1 LWAAAAKG
9 TRISNGTTRGRRAGQ
24 FDLRRRFQSGE
35 KKMDVKGLAA
45 IITGGGSGLGETTAR
60 ALAAAGAKVALFDVV
75 EDAAA
80 RVASDIGGVACACDV
95 TDEASTAAAI
105 AKAKEANGPARIV
118 VQCAGI
124 APPAKIVGRKGPHGL
139 DLYNKVVS
147 VNLVGIFNVMRL
159 AAADIAGLDPLPTGE
174 RGVIINTASIA
185 AFEGQV
191 GQAAYAS
198 SKAGVVGL
206 TLPAAREFAP
216 IGIRVVCIAPGIF
229 KTPMMA
235 GLPEE
240 VQKTLGASVPFPSR
254 LGDPQ
259 EYAKLVMHIVDNPY
273 MNGETIRCDGALRMQ
288 G

>member
-1 LWAAAAKG
+1 
-9 TRISNGTTRGRRAGQ
+9 
-24 FDLRRRFQSGE
+24 
-35 KKMDVKGLAA
+35 MDVKGQAA
-45 IITGGGSGLGETTAR
+45 IVTGAGSGLGEATAR
-60 ALAAAGAKVALFDVV
+60 ALAAAGAKVAIFDMA
-75 EDAAA
+75 EEAAA
-80 RVASDIGGVACACDV
+80 RVAKDVGGVACICDV
-95 TDEASTAAAI
+95 ANGESTEAAI
-105 AKAKEANGPARIV
+105 AKAKAAHGAARIV

-139 DLYNKVVS
+139 DLYVKVIN

-159 AAADIAGLDPLPTGE
+159 AANDMLALDPLENGE

-216 IGIRVVCIAPGIF
+216 AGVRVCCIAPGIF

-240 VQKTLGASVPFPSR
+240 TQKTLGAAVPFPSR
-254 LGDPQ
+254 LGNPP
-259 EYAKLVMHIVDNPY
+259 EYAALAMHIIGNSY
-273 MNGETIRCDGALRMQ
+273 LNGEVIRVDGALRMQ

>member
-1 LWAAAAKG
+1 MLEQGPGGGIAGGG
-9 TRISNGTTRGRRAGQ
+9 TDSSHKQGT
-24 FDLRRRFQSGE
+24 
-35 KKMDVKGLAA
+35 KKMDLKGQSA

-60 ALAAAGAKVALFDVV
+60 ALAAAGCKVALFDVV
-75 EDAAA
+75 EDAANK
-80 RVASDIGGVACACDV
+80 VAADIGGVACICDV
-95 TDEASTAAAI
+95 TNGESTEAAV
-105 AKAKEANGPARIV
+105 AKARAANGPARIV

-124 APPAKIVGRKGPHGL
+124 APPAKIVGKKGPHTL
-139 DLYNKVVS
+139 DLYAKVIN

-159 AAADIAGLDPLPTGE
+159 AAADILGLDPLPNGE

-206 TLPAAREFAP
+206 TLPSAREFAP
-216 IGIRVVCIAPGIF
+216 AGLRVVCIAPGIF

-240 VQKTLGASVPFPSR
+240 TQKSLGKAVPFPSR
-254 LGDPQ
+254 LGDPA
-259 EYAKLVMHIVDNPY
+259 EYAKLVMSIVDNPY
-273 MNGETIRCDGALRMQ
+273 LNGEVIRIDGSLRMQ

>member
-1 LWAAAAKG
+1 
-9 TRISNGTTRGRRAGQ
+9 
-24 FDLRRRFQSGE
+24 
-35 KKMDVKGLAA
+35 MDVKGQAA

-60 ALAAAGAKVALFDVV
+60 ALAAAGCKVALFDVV
-75 EDAAA
+75 ADAAE
-80 RVASDIGGVACACDV
+80 RVAKDIGGVACICDV
-95 TDEASTAAAI
+95 TDGPSTEAAV
-105 AKAKEANGPARIV
+105 AKAREVHGVARIV

-139 DLYNKVVS
+139 DLYAKVIG
-147 VNLVGIFNVMRL
+147 VNLIGIFNVMRL
-159 AAADIAGLDPLPTGE
+159 AAADILTQEPLANGE

-206 TLPAAREFAP
+206 TLPSAREFAP
-216 IGIRVVCIAPGIF
+216 SGLRVVCIAPGIF

-240 VQKTLGASVPFPSR
+240 TQTSLGKAVPFPSR
-254 LGDPQ
+254 LGDPA
-259 EYAKLVMHIVDNPY
+259 EYAKLAMHIIDNPY
-273 MNGETIRCDGALRMQ
+273 LNGEVIRCDGALRMQ

>member
-1 LWAAAAKG
+1 
-9 TRISNGTTRGRRAGQ
+9 
-24 FDLRRRFQSGE
+24 
-35 KKMDVKGLAA
+35 MDVSGVAA
-45 IITGGGSGLGETTAR
+45 IVTGAGSGLGETTAR
-60 ALAAAGAKVALFDVV
+60 ALAAAGAKVAVFDLA
-75 EDAAA
+75 EEAAN
-80 RVASDIGGVACACDV
+80 RVASDIGGVACICDV
-95 TDEASTAAAI
+95 SSAESTEAAV
-105 AKAKEANGPARIV
+105 AKAKAAHGAARIV
-118 VQCAGI
+118 VQCAGV
-124 APPAKIVGRKGPHGL
+124 APPAKIVGRKGPHAL
-139 DLYNKVVS
+139 DLYTKVVGI
-147 VNLVGIFNVMRL
+147 NLVGTFNVMRL
-159 AAADIAGLDPLPTGE
+159 AAADMLALEPIGANAE

-216 IGIRVVCIAPGIF
+216 SGVRVFCIAPGIF

-240 VQKTLGASVPFPSR
+240 TQKSLGAAVPFPSR

-259 EYAKLVMHIVDNPY
+259 EYAKLALHIIDNAY
-273 MNGETIRCDGALRMQ
+273 LNGDVVRCDGALRMQ

>member
-1 LWAAAAKG
+1 
-9 TRISNGTTRGRRAGQ
+9 
-24 FDLRRRFQSGE
+24 
-35 KKMDVKGLAA
+35 MDVKGQAA
-45 IITGGGSGLGETTAR
+45 IVTGGGSGLGEATAR
-60 ALAAAGAKVALFDVV
+60 ALAAAGAKVAVFDMA
-75 EDAAA
+75 EEAAS
-80 RVASDIGGVACACDV
+80 RVAKDVGGVACICDV
-95 TDEASTAAAI
+95 SNGESTEAAI
-105 AKAKEANGPARIV
+105 GKAKAAHGAARVV

-124 APPAKIVGRKGPHGL
+124 APPAKIVGRTGPHTL
-139 DLYNKVVS
+139 EMYSKVVN

-159 AAADIAGLDPLPTGE
+159 AAVDMLSLDPLDTGE
-174 RGVIINTASIA
+174 RGVFVNTASIA

-216 IGIRVVCIAPGIF
+216 SGVRVLCIAPGIF

-240 VQKTLGASVPFPSR
+240 TQRSLGAAVPFPSR
-254 LGDPQ
+254 LGDPA
-259 EYAKLVMHIVDNPY
+259 EYAKLIMSIVGNPY
-273 MNGETIRCDGALRMQ
+273 LNGEVIRIDGALRMQ

>member
-1 LWAAAAKG
+1 
-9 TRISNGTTRGRRAGQ
+9 
-24 FDLRRRFQSGE
+24 
-35 KKMDVKGLAA
+35 MDVKGQAA

-60 ALAAAGAKVALFDVV
+60 ALAAAGCKVALFDVV
-75 EDAAA
+75 ADAAE
-80 RVASDIGGVACACDV
+80 RVAKDIGGVACICDV
-95 TDEASTAAAI
+95 TDGPSTEAAV
-105 AKAKEANGPARIV
+105 AKARDAHGVARIV

-139 DLYNKVVS
+139 DLYAKVIG
-147 VNLVGIFNVMRL
+147 VNLIGIFNVMRL
-159 AAADIAGLDPLPTGE
+159 AAADILTQEPLANGE

-206 TLPAAREFAP
+206 TLPSAREFAP
-216 IGIRVVCIAPGIF
+216 SGLRVVCIAPGIF

-240 VQKTLGASVPFPSR
+240 TQTSLGKAVPFPSR
-254 LGDPQ
+254 LGDPA
-259 EYAKLVMHIVDNPY
+259 EYAKLAMHIIDNPY
-273 MNGETIRCDGALRMQ
+273 LNGEVIRCDGALRMQ

>member
-1 LWAAAAKG
+1 MDIKG
-9 TRISNGTTRGRRAGQ
+9 Q
-24 FDLRRRFQSGE
+24 
-35 KKMDVKGLAA
+35 AA
-45 IITGGGSGLGETTAR
+45 IVTGGGSGLGETTAR

-75 EDAAA
+75 ADAAE
-80 RVASDIGGVACACDV
+80 RVAADIGGVACVCDV
-95 TDEASTAAAI
+95 TNGESTEAAV
-105 AKAKEANGPARIV
+105 AKAREANGAARIV

-124 APPAKIVGRKGPHGL
+124 APPAKIVGRKGPHAL
-139 DLYNKVVS
+139 ELYAKVIG
-147 VNLVGIFNVMRL
+147 VNLIGIFNVMRL
-159 AAADIAGLDPLPTGE
+159 AAADILSLEPLAPTGE

-206 TLPAAREFAP
+206 TLPSAREFAP
-216 IGIRVVCIAPGIF
+216 AGLRVMCIAPGIF

-240 VQKTLGASVPFPSR
+240 TQKSLGAAVPFPSR
-254 LGDPQ
+254 LGDPS
-259 EYAKLVMHIVDNPY
+259 EYAKLAMSIIDNPY
-273 MNGETIRCDGALRMQ
+273 LNGEVIRVDGSLRMQ

>member
-1 LWAAAAKG
+1 MDIKG
-9 TRISNGTTRGRRAGQ
+9 Q
-24 FDLRRRFQSGE
+24 
-35 KKMDVKGLAA
+35 AA
-45 IITGGGSGLGETTAR
+45 IVTGGGSGLGETTAR
-60 ALAAAGAKVALFDVV
+60 ALAAAGVKVALFDVV
-75 EDAAA
+75 ADAAE
-80 RVASDIGGVACACDV
+80 RVASEIGGVACVCDV
-95 TDEASTAAAI
+95 TNGESTEAAV
-105 AKAKEANGPARIV
+105 AKAREAHGAARIV

-124 APPAKIVGRKGPHGL
+124 APPAKIVGRKGPHAL
-139 DLYNKVVS
+139 ELYSKVVN

-159 AAADIAGLDPLPTGE
+159 AAADILALEPLAPTGE
-174 RGVIINTASIA
+174 RGVMINTASIA

-216 IGIRVVCIAPGIF
+216 SGLRVVCIAPGIF

-240 VQKTLGASVPFPSR
+240 TQKSLGAAVPFPSR
-254 LGDPQ
+254 LGDPA
-259 EYAKLVMHIVDNPY
+259 EYAKLVMSIIDNPY
-273 MNGETIRCDGALRMQ
+273 LNGEVIRIDGALRMQ